1 MVDWLVW
8 VCLLEIVCVCVTER
22 KRMKARLSKG
32 ASQPRVRRR
41 RKDCQFII
49 CCSAPKSRLTLC
61 DPMNCSIPGFPVL
74 HYLPEFAQTHVHWV
88 CDAIQPSHPLSSP
101 SPAFNPSQHWEGF
114 FFLVIWLF
122 TSGGQSIGASA
133 SASVLSMNIHIFM
146 NDKE

>member
-8 VCLLEIVCVCVTER
+8 VFILEIVCVCVRER
-22 KRMKARLSKG
+22 ERMKARLSKG

-49 CCSAPKSRLTLC
+49 CCSAPKSCPTLC
-61 DPMNCSIPGFPVL
+61 NRMDCSTPGFPVL

-101 SPAFNPSQHWEGF
+101 SPAFNSSQHQEGF
-114 FFLVIWLF
+114 FFSSDLALHIRRPKYWSF
-122 TSGGQSIGASA
+122 SFSISPFNEY
-133 SASVLSMNIHIFM
+133 SYYH
-146 NDKE
+146 EW